1 MPFIHTQDIDMFLI
15 TLYDCDEQASLD
27 RDAQS
32 EHRRKKIEALKVSEI
47 SVPIYPLPTELTEK
61 QVVLGKTPLVFVL
74 LLLRLI
80 SNC

>member
-1 MPFIHTQDIDMFLI
+1 MFLI

-61 QVVLGKTPLVFVL
+61 QVVLVQDAPGVCLTTPAFNFQL
-74 LLLRLI
+74 LI
-80 SNC
+80 QSPA